1 MPGIFFLAQGVP
13 HVFRDKERLRRWLRA
28 VVKAHKRQLGALNY
42 VLMSDEMLLNY
53 NIRYLGH
60 RTLTDVISFP
70 SDDGTDISGD
80 ILISLPRVTENAALA
95 GVSVQAELRRIMV
108 HGLLHF
114 LGHTDHSK
122 AEKEA
127 MRQAEDYWLGRYS
140 EIR

>member
-1 MPGIFFLAQGVP
+1 MSGIDFLAQGVP

-42 VLMSDEMLLNY
+42 VLMSDAMLLDY

-70 SDDGTDISGD
+70 ADDGTDISGD
-80 ILISLPRVTENAALA
+80 ILISLPRVMENAALA
-95 GVSVQAELRRIMV
+95 GVSVQAELRRVMV

-114 LGHTDHSK
+114 LGHTDLTK

-127 MRQAEDYWLGRYS
+127 MRQAEDLWLLRYS
-140 EIR
+140 ESR